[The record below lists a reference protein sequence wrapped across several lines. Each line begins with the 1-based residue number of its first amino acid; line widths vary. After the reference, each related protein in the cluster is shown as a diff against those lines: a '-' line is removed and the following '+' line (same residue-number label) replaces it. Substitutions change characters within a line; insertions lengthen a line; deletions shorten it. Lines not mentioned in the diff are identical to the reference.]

1 MDLGEIWTATVDHSV
16 TQADL
21 DAGQIGTDGALAS
34 ELGTATVTANG
45 ALDTD
50 PGGVLLAQNPS
61 ILLTKTG
68 TFTDDGDNTVASP
81 GDGDGFGQPGEQITY
96 AFTVTNNGNVTLTGV
111 TLEDTTTGVTISAI
125 SDLADDD
132 DVFPATVPGGDPI
145 VIVNL
150 APGAIE
156 TATGSYALLQ
166 EDIDAGRKD
175 NTATATGTPPTPTGA
190 TTPPP
195 NVSGSDDERVT
206 LTPAPAIAVVKTGT
220 LNVGGGADATE
231 ADLGDTISYT
241 FDITSTGNVTLT
253 NVTLADTVGGVTIT
267 GNPIASLA
275 PGATNSV
282 AFSGSYTLTQEDIDA
297 REKFNAAS
305 VTGTPP
311 TPTNGAPA
319 TPPIATDDDT
329 VPVPQNSGIQ
339 VVKTATGITDTN
351 TNNGPDAV
359 GDTINYTYTV
369 TNTGNVTLTGV
380 TLTDDGGTP
389 GTLAADTE
397 DDFPITLSDVAV
409 DDVVD
414 PLPPND
420 VLDVVLAPGAIETG
434 TASHVI
440 TQADI
445 DNGSFTNVG
454 LVSGTPPTP
463 TGGTP
468 PSDISD
474 SEPETVN
481 FVNLS
486 LSKSASITEDVVHV
500 EEAFDNSATV
510 SADLGSDAANSTGD
524 LIVVVASNITYTLK
538 VDNNGDA
545 DAENVTIVDTLPAG
559 LKVVANPD
567 GGIITTSTEGI
578 DTITWNVGTVF
589 AQGTTSTDTVPVPL
603 DTVTV
608 SVTVQ
613 TLHLSTSP

>member
-1 MDLGEIWTATVDHSV
+1 MPQNASIQLSKSGTFIDDNGDQVVDLGE
-16 TQADL
+16 
-21 DAGQIGTDGALAS
+21 G
-34 ELGTATVTANG
+34 
-45 ALDTD
+45 DT
-50 PGGVLLAQNPS
+50 
-61 ILLTKTG
+61 
-68 TFTDDGDNTVASP
+68 
-81 GDGDGFGQPGEQITY
+81 FGQPGEQITY
-96 AFTVTNNGNVTLTGV
+96 TFTVTNNGNV
-111 TLEDTTTGVTISAI
+111 
-125 SDLADDD
+125 
-132 DVFPATVPGGDPI
+132 P
-145 VIVNL
+145 
-150 APGAIE
+150 
-156 TATGSYALLQ
+156 
-166 EDIDAGRKD
+166 
-175 NTATATGTPPTPTGA
+175 
-190 TTPPP
+190 
-195 NVSGSDDERVT
+195 
-206 LTPAPAIAVVKTGT
+206 
-220 LNVGGGADATE
+220 
-231 ADLGDTISYT
+231 
-241 FDITSTGNVTLT
+241 LT
-253 NVTLADTVGGVTIT
+253 NVTLTDTATGVIIS
-267 GNPIASLA
+267 GSPIASLA
-275 PGATNSV
+275 PGASDSTSIT
-282 AFSGSYTLTQEDIDA
+282 GTYTLLQGDIDA

-311 TPTNGAPA
+311 TPTTGAPA
-319 TPPIATDDDT
+319 AAPIATDDDT

-389 GTLAADTE
+389 GTLPADTV
-397 DDFPITLSDVAV
+397 DDFPITISDGAV
-409 DDVVD
+409 DDDVD
-414 PLPPND
+414 AGGATLSVN
-420 VLDVVLAPGAIETG
+420 LAPGAIETG

-510 SADLGSDAANSTGD
+510 SADLGSDATNSTGD
-524 LIVVVASNITYTLK
+524 LTVVVASNITYTLK

-559 LKVVANPD
+559 LRVVANPD

-578 DTITWNVGTVF
+578 DTITWNVGTVA
-589 AQGTTSTDTVPVPL
+589 AQGTIADGTVTGTPAGTPL